1 MSGWEEAAL
10 GLVMLAGL
18 LGVVLP
24 VLPGLLLVWGAGL
37 AWVLLDGGGPLRWT
51 VLAVMTALAAAGA
64 AAPYLLPGRSARD
77 AGAPWSTLAWGGVGM
92 VVGFFAVPLV
102 GLVLGGAAGVYLAEL
117 ARLRDRRAA
126 GRSTGTVVKAIGV
139 GILLELAAGL
149 LMVATWLVGVAL
161 T

>member
-1 MSGWEEAAL
+1 VSGPEEAVL

-64 AAPYLLPGRSARD
+64 AAPYLLPGRSARG

-92 VVGFFAVPLV
+92 VVGFFAVPLI

-126 GRSTGTVVKAIGV
+126 GRSTVTVVKAIGV

-149 LMVATWLVGVAL
+149 LMVATWLAGVVL